1 MAGRCAGT
9 AGTRTC
15 RRRSEPGARRG
26 LGSTSLE
33 GLPELGGCAPSLGAA
48 SLLVADQLRTL
59 LAEDRTDERRSCTHP
74 SDTAPGRRP
83 WSAWGLVAGF
93 PRFFPV
99 RIDDSHHTPYNEE
112 IR

>member
-1 MAGRCAGT
+1 LLE
-9 AGTRTC
+9 
-15 RRRSEPGARRG
+15 EPGYRSADL
-26 LGSTSLE
+26 LGRY
-33 GLPELGGCAPSLGAA
+33 
-48 SLLVADQLRTL
+48 QLRTL

>member
-1 MAGRCAGT
+1 MAGRCGGT
-9 AGTRTC
+9 AGTRAVGGHPNPAPG
-15 RRRSEPGARRG
+15 EPRTELAGGAA
-26 LGSTSLE
+26 
-33 GLPELGGCAPSLGAA
+33 ELGGSAPSLGAA

>member
-1 MAGRCAGT
+1 MRGYGRHPNLSA
-9 AGTRTC
+9 AIRTL
-15 RRRSEPGARRG
+15 RSSRPRI
-26 LGSTSLE
+26 TSLE